1 MKTLMPSS
9 HSSIAPNL
17 RYVTDTEPGYCRT
30 CTKGKFTYLSK
41 NKPIKNKYTLKRIAS
56 LVIPPAWENVWICK
70 FKNGHIQA
78 TGIDKRGR
86 KQYIYHRDWSAIRN
100 VKKFDRLLGFANK
113 MKLLRIQ
120 LKKDLRKKKLS
131 KEKVCA
137 IAISTMNATYIR
149 AGNKSYELNNGSYGL
164 TTLKNRHV
172 KIDKNEI
179 FFKFKGKKGVQQQLY
194 VKEAQIAKMLK
205 NVKEIPGQELF
216 QYYDH
221 NGTIQRLDSGD
232 LNRYLKEAMH
242 SDYTCKDFRTWAGC
256 NLAFTMMANQPY
268 EDLVS
273 IRKKILVQIL
283 DHVARQL
290 GNTRSVTRN
299 YYIHPE
305 LQKQYVDGDLKNELL
320 RLKRKVTQGKEDANE
335 KALLKFIKTCSDK

>member
-1 MKTLMPSS
+1 MKTLTPSS
-9 HSSIAPNL
+9 HPSVALNL

-30 CTKGKFTYLSK
+30 YTKGKFTYLSK
-41 NKPIKNKYTLKRIAS
+41 NKPIKNKNTLKRIAS

-86 KQYIYHRDWSAIRN
+86 KQYIYHLDWSTIRN

-113 MKLLRIQ
+113 MKLLRTQ
-120 LKKDLRKKKLS
+120 LRKDLRKKKLS

-149 AGNKSYELNNGSYGL
+149 AGNKSYEHNYGSYGL

-179 FFKFKGKKGVQQQLY
+179 FFKFKGKKGVLQQVY
-194 VKEAQIAKMLK
+194 IKEAKIAKMLK

-221 NGTIQRLDSGD
+221 DGAIQRLDSGD
-232 LNRYLKEAMH
+232 LNRYLKQAMQE
-242 SDYTCKDFRTWAGC
+242 DYTCKDFRTWAGC
-256 NLAFTMMANQPY
+256 TLAFMMMANEPY
-268 EDLVS
+268 GELIS
-273 IRKKILVQIL
+273 ERKKVMVTIL
-283 DHVARQL
+283 DHVAKQL

-305 LQKQYVDGDLKNELL
+305 LQKQYVEGDLKNELL
-320 RLKRKVTQGKEDANE
+320 KLKRKMVQNTDGATE
-335 KALLKFIKTCSDK
+335 KALLKFIRSRCEK